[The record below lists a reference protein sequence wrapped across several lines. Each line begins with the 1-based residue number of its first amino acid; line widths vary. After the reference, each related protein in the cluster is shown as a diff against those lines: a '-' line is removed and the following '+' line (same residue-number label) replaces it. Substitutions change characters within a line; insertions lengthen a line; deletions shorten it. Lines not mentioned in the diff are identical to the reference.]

1 MKKWTTLAA
10 AAAVSI
16 GSYTFA
22 QERVGDKVDRAAD
35 RTADKID
42 RAADNT
48 KDAAKDAKANWDH
61 GRIYTMLSQ
70 VTEAGLTKG
79 GFDDLVERFNDAD
92 RNRIGKWHQ
101 DDKNK
106 AALDKLDGA
115 IDQFRRDWKAKYNN
129 DFDIKKDDVVFGNA
143 PFTVVRGEIG
153 KDAEL
158 AGKKLPAGT
167 EQPAGGDKNLDK
179 GRNVAVLTVA
189 ASHGLP
195 ELKVP
200 LIHELPDN
208 WKIDVPDEIDGQ
220 KLYDN
225 LSKHLYMAGQ
235 DKANWPADEN
245 EAYRTVAHHIL
256 MGVMGVEKTDLGDRA
271 KDAVKDAVDRK

>member
-1 MKKWTTLAA
+1 MNKWTTLAA
-10 AAAVSI
+10 AAAISI
-16 GSYTFA
+16 GSYA
-22 QERVGDKVDRAAD
+22 WAAEPIGDKVDRAAD
-35 RTADKID
+35 
-42 RAADNT
+42 NT
-48 KDAAKDAKANWDH
+48 KEAAKDAKANWDH

-92 RNRIGKWHQ
+92 RNRIGKWVS
-101 DDKNK
+101 DNNNK

-143 PFTVVRGEIG
+143 PFTVARGEIG

-158 AGKKLPAGT
+158 AGKKLPAAEDNKPG
-167 EQPAGGDKNLDK
+167 GGDKNLDT

-225 LSKHLYMAGQ
+225 ISKHLYMAGQ

-256 MGVMGVEKTDLGDRA
+256 MGVMGVEKTDVGDRA
-271 KDAVKDAVDRK
+271 KDLK